1 MVQIKLAEYE
11 TINFENIGDRIISE
25 YIFGQYSGDLSDDFT
40 FKLDEMDR
48 EQKNFNE
55 FLELLVTKFEK
66 IKALPLKDF
75 LGPYINKDDY
85 QPPSMGKGNDKLEL
99 LDIKKIEE
107 SINDLDN
114 ADTVARLSG
123 LGEFTSR
130 VMSVTGT
137 PTRKPFTTNQ
147 QLSRYIKGEEDNLE
161 RKMYSRIV
169 DEIEIN
175 EFNTALVIT
184 CNTMDLSK
192 ELLQEE
198 NVSQI
203 REGTVKTNNA
213 SKLII
218 IEDIRNPRKNKN
230 RKTRFTDM
238 NGRKW
243 EYLKKIIDPKG
254 LIESKIPREA
264 EIIGTDLE
272 KKRFFINEF
281 LSDLGNILRP
291 KNIVMTLNLRNSN
304 KAFAKEIL
312 EEDKTDTTGVL
323 DMKIEITT
331 KELFL
336 TDKPLLEG
344 SNDPKGRVSLT
355 TKDKKGPER
364 MSLPPHLTFGRG
376 KKDIS
381 AGKEGQRARFLV
393 NRFFT
398 ILANNTRRLERQI
411 REIGGN
417 V

>member
-1 MVQIKLAEYE
+1 LVQIKLAEYE

-99 LDIKKIEE
+99 LDIEKVDE
-107 SINDLDN
+107 SIEDLND
-114 ADTVARLSG
+114 ADTIARLSG

-175 EFNTALVIT
+175 QFDAALVIT

-203 REGTVKTNNA
+203 REISQKT
-213 SKLII
+213 SDTTKLII
-218 IEDIRNPRKNKN
+218 IENIFKGEENATYRDENNN
-230 RKTRFTDM
+230 
-238 NGRKW
+238 
-243 EYLKKIIDPKG
+243 EYSYLKEILDPTDLLSRRGTATIK
-254 LIESKIPREA
+254 
-264 EIIGTDLE
+264 GTDLS
-272 KKRFFINEF
+272 KKRFFINNF
-281 LSDLGNILRP
+281 LEDLGNILTARD
-291 KNIVMTLNLRNSN
+291 IVMTLNLKKSN
-304 KAFAKEIL
+304 KKRAREIAF
-312 EEDKTDTTGVL
+312 EDKLGGTEVIEMQTQVAT
-323 DMKIEITT
+323 KI
-331 KELFL
+331 LGL

-376 KKDIS
+376 EKQT
-381 AGKEGQRARFLV
+381 AVGKEGQRARFLV

>member
-1 MVQIKLAEYE
+1 LVQIKLAEYE

-175 EFNTALVIT
+175 QFDAALVIT

-203 REGTVKTNNA
+203 REISQKT
-213 SKLII
+213 SDTTKLII
-218 IEDIRNPRKNKN
+218 IENIFKGEENATYRDENNN
-230 RKTRFTDM
+230 
-238 NGRKW
+238 
-243 EYLKKIIDPKG
+243 EYSYLKEILDPTDLLSRRGTATIK
-254 LIESKIPREA
+254 
-264 EIIGTDLE
+264 GTDLS
-272 KKRFFINEF
+272 KKRFFINNF
-281 LSDLGNILRP
+281 LEDLGNILTARD
-291 KNIVMTLNLRNSN
+291 IVMTLNLKKSN
-304 KAFAKEIL
+304 KKRAREIAF
-312 EEDKTDTTGVL
+312 EDKLGGTEVIEMQTQVAT
-323 DMKIEITT
+323 KI
-331 KELFL
+331 LGL

>member
-175 EFNTALVIT
+175 QFDAALVIT

-203 REGTVKTNNA
+203 REISQKT
-213 SKLII
+213 SDTTKLII
-218 IEDIRNPRKNKN
+218 IENIFKGEENATYRDENNN
-230 RKTRFTDM
+230 
-238 NGRKW
+238 
-243 EYLKKIIDPKG
+243 EYSYLKEILDPTDLLSRRGTATIK
-254 LIESKIPREA
+254 
-264 EIIGTDLE
+264 GTDLS
-272 KKRFFINEF
+272 KKRFFINNF
-281 LSDLGNILRP
+281 LEDLGNILTARD
-291 KNIVMTLNLRNSN
+291 IVMTLNLKKSN
-304 KAFAKEIL
+304 KKRAREIAF
-312 EEDKTDTTGVL
+312 EDKLGGTEVIEMQTQVAT
-323 DMKIEITT
+323 KI
-331 KELFL
+331 LGL

>member
-175 EFNTALVIT
+175 QFDAALVIT

-203 REGTVKTNNA
+203 REISQKT
-213 SKLII
+213 SDTTKLII
-218 IEDIRNPRKNKN
+218 IENIFKGEENATYRDENNN
-230 RKTRFTDM
+230 
-238 NGRKW
+238 
-243 EYLKKIIDPKG
+243 EYSYLKEILDPRG
-254 LIESKIPREA
+254 LLSSRGTATIK
-264 EIIGTDLE
+264 GTDLS
-272 KKRFFINEF
+272 KKRFFINNF
-281 LSDLGNILRP
+281 LEDLGNILTARD
-291 KNIVMTLNLRNSN
+291 IVMTLNLKKSN
-304 KAFAKEIL
+304 KKRAREIAF
-312 EEDKTDTTGVL
+312 EDKLGGTEVIEMQTQVAT
-323 DMKIEITT
+323 KI
-331 KELFL
+331 LGL

>member
-11 TINFENIGDRIISE
+11 TIDFEKSGDRRISE
-25 YIFGQYSGDLSDDFT
+25 YIFGQYAGDLSDDFT

-48 EQKNFNE
+48 EQENFNE
-55 FLELLVTKFEK
+55 FLELLSEKFKK
-66 IKALPLKDF
+66 IKSLPLKDF
-75 LGPYINKDDY
+75 LGSYINRSDY
-85 QPPSMGKGNDKLEL
+85 EPPSMGTKGNKLEL
-99 LDIKKIEE
+99 LDIEKVNE
-107 SINDLDN
+107 SIEDLND
-114 ADTVARLSG
+114 ADTIARLSG

-137 PTRKPFTTNQ
+137 PTKKPFTTNQ
-147 QLSRYIKGEEDNLE
+147 QLSRYIKSEEDNLE
-161 RKMYSRIV
+161 RKMYSRII
-169 DEIEIN
+169 EKIEII
-175 EFNTALVIT
+175 EYNTALVIT
-184 CNTMDLSK
+184 CNAMDLSK

-203 REGTVKTNNA
+203 REGTVKTNDA

-218 IEDIRNPRKNKN
+218 IEDIPHPRKNKDG
-230 RKTRFTDM
+230 KARFTDI

-243 EYLKKIIDPKG
+243 ESLKKIIDPKG
-254 LIESKIPREA
+254 LIEFKIPREA

-281 LSDLGNILRP
+281 LPDLGNILRP

-304 KAFAKEIL
+304 KAPAKKIL
-312 EEDKTDTTGVL
+312 EEDKKDITGVV

-344 SNDPKGRVSLT
+344 DKDPKGKVSLT
-355 TKDKKGPER
+355 TRDKRGPER

-376 KKDIS
+376 EKQT
-381 AGKEGQRARFLV
+381 AVGKEGQRARFLV